1 MRTGRYHAQRN
12 KQTLH
17 EVALLVYYTTILL
30 SVLLPF
36 YGHYI
41 AQPELAGTQQLRT
54 GRFRWCKVLLTRAI
68 ADGN

>member
-12 KQTLH
+12 KQTLY

-30 SVLLPF
+30 SVL
-36 YGHYI
+36 HYI